1 MALAKPCLGVP
12 GTTLF
17 DAEPPRKHSH
27 TGR

>member
-1 MALAKPCLGVP
+1 MALAKPCLVVP